1 MRIFRWLALTAL
13 LLPLASAV
21 HAQESWPNRPLR
33 LVVPVVPGGGI
44 DTLTRL
50 VAERMSG
57 ILGQPFIIENV
68 SGASGTI
75 AAANVARSAPDG
87 YTFLIQSVSAATNLH
102 IMKGLSYDPL
112 KDLVP
117 VTLVARIPMVAV
129 INSEIPARNMAEF
142 IALLK
147 ANPGKYSYGSSG
159 VGTIVHIAGEL
170 LKSSAGV
177 DMVHI
182 PYRGGAAATLDLL
195 AGRVALT
202 FDGIMPQLSN
212 IQSGKV
218 RALAVMG
225 AERLSILPD
234 VPAIVESIP
243 GYDLNN
249 WIAIFAPALTP
260 QNVIERVA
268 KAANIAAKDPGLIRR
283 FAELGATGVGSS
295 PDEMK
300 QYWQQQV
307 DYYGKV
313 IAKSNIQL
321 GQ

>member
-57 ILGQPFIIENV
+57 ILGHPFIIENV